1 MFTKSQIPN
10 FIEISHMLLCR
21 FDGTSR
27 VVLIACKKAGKKK
40 AINNEQLFCI
50 YDSIIRRVGGVFE
63 LLSHLKPNRN
73 SSGQ

>member
-1 MFTKSQIPN
+1 MVTKSQIPN

-27 VVLIACKKAGKKK
+27 VVLIACKKAEKK

-50 YDSIIRRVGGVFE
+50 YGSIIRRVGGVFE